1 MRSEAQ
7 RLKHHPQLAGE
18 TRNWGSSSLLRGP
31 RYMDGVHLHYAACT
45 DFGSLSSAVVQ
56 DSRASIPSL
65 MAAGWLEGMSSFQK
79 KQMSIYYCTLAI
91 ILTGVRTDVRR
102 EVLRQASCLPEDKT
116 YLLAEHSCW
125 KNGLEPLSAQAH
137 RCHIYIYYACRRH
150 LVSNWLSVCSL
161 HFLWSSLLWCA
172 SCSNQS
178 KRSASNT
185 W

>member
-150 LVSNWLSVCSL
+150 LVSNWLSVCSV
-161 HFLWSSLLWCA
+161 HFLWSSLL
-172 SCSNQS
+172 
-178 KRSASNT
+178 
-185 W
+185 